1 MRSRVGC
8 RGKPFEVH
16 DFGDKGMGVVA
27 ARDIQKGELLLREQ
41 PLFLVSQCRDSRQ
54 LDAWENE
61 INAALRKLPEHDL
74 QSFWNLAD
82 CHTDEKSVVGIVRT
96 NGLPVETAEGDMVGV
111 YPTVSRFNHSC
122 NNNVNNS
129 YQEEYGEVLHAIRDV
144 AKGEELC
151 ITYIDLFMTRQ
162 ERQDVLRRTFNFK
175 CACPT
180 CLQTGQALLR
190 SNKVRQR
197 LQDLRSALPS
207 AVPQRLGPRV
217 LEKIAEHIDEELGG
231 NAAAKAYA
239 YHMGSQLLRDIGQS
253 EGDLELQQQATTF
266 AEKALAEVVVA
277 EGPESWVSV
286 MLRES
291 VPKAAQTRGI
301 AARASRD
308 IQVLL

>member
-151 ITYIDLFMTRQ
+151 ITYI
-162 ERQDVLRRTFNFK
+162 
-175 CACPT
+175 
-180 CLQTGQALLR
+180 
-190 SNKVRQR
+190 
-197 LQDLRSALPS
+197 
-207 AVPQRLGPRV
+207 
-217 LEKIAEHIDEELGG
+217 ELG
-231 NAAAKAYA
+231 NARHAAGLSTSSVLAQRVCRQGRPYSAATKCVSDCKICAL
-239 YHMGSQLLRDIGQS
+239 HFPVQCHNVWDHGCWRRLLSISMRS
-253 EGDLELQQQATTF
+253 LE
-266 AEKALAEVVVA
+266 E
-277 EGPESWVSV
+277 
-286 MLRES
+286 MLRPRPMRITWAPSYSETLGNL
-291 VPKAAQTRGI
+291 KET
-301 AARASRD
+301 
-308 IQVLL
+308 